1 MPVAQL
7 DLTPFGFTPTE
18 SLAYRALTDVGP
30 QTGYGLARALSIARA
45 NVYQALRGLVAKG
58 AVTTTEERPER
69 YRPLQPAALVA
80 LIAKREA
87 GKLDR
92 LEAQLSHVQGGGAP
106 GIVAISGDRS
116 LIDLTM
122 RAAARAAGPVT
133 CIAPARLLMSLAPAW
148 HKRAGD
154 RTETHLW
161 YLGEGPVAPL
171 PVEPSG
177 QIDTATSVRYFTAP
191 ILLLVA
197 PEAAVL
203 ATLPA
208 TGAAGYWTSDPV
220 LTAAARAAAALLVEV
235 HGLTQPS

>member
-92 LEAQLSHVQGGGAP
+92 LEGPRSHAHGGRATRLRAGSGDPPRQAPHEPRSRLAQTCGRPDGDTSLVLGGGPRCASSRGAFRPDRHRHLGALLHGSYPAP
-106 GIVAISGDRS
+106 GC
-116 LIDLTM
+116 
-122 RAAARAAGPVT
+122 P
-133 CIAPARLLMSLAPAW
+133 W
-148 HKRAGD
+148 
-154 RTETHLW
+154 
-161 YLGEGPVAPL
+161 
-171 PVEPSG
+171 
-177 QIDTATSVRYFTAP
+177 
-191 ILLLVA
+191 
-197 PEAAVL
+197 
-203 ATLPA
+203 
-208 TGAAGYWTSDPV
+208 
-220 LTAAARAAAALLVEV
+220 
-235 HGLTQPS
+235 